1 MHALLGISEIIDEN
15 NVKINYREAVRAII
29 MQDNKILLVHSN
41 LGDYIFPGGGVEKN
55 ETHAEGLIRE
65 VAEETG
71 YLNCVIRNKM
81 GVVVERYIDEYDENA
96 IFQMTSHY
104 YFCEVNGEK
113 TTQKLEGYELEQG
126 YTPQWVKLDDAINQN
141 EKIIN
146 QCERNWWIHR
156 ENYVLKELEKM
167 NLLYKRKSRGYEA
180 KKRGRDFRF
189 RGEDLR

>member
-1 MHALLGISEIIDEN
+1 MNVLLGISEIIDEN
-15 NVKINYREAVRAII
+15 NIKINYREAVRAII

-71 YLNCVIRNKM
+71 YLNCVIKNKM

-104 YFCEVNGEK
+104 YFCELNGEK
-113 TTQKLEGYELEQG
+113 TAQKLEGYELEQG
-126 YTPQWVKLDDAINQN
+126 YTPQWVKLGDAINQN

-180 KKRGRDFRF
+180 KKHGRDFRF